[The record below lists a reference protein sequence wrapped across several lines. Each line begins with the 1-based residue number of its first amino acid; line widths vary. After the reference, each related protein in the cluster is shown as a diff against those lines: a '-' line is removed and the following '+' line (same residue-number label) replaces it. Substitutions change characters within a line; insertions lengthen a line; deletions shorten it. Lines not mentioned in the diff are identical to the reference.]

1 MLNERGRDIMASKI
15 KQINFSLM
23 SPEIVR
29 KLSVME
35 VTTSE
40 VYDIDGYP
48 IEGGVMDP
56 RMGVI
61 DPGMRCKTCGE
72 TMGGCPG
79 HFGRIELAKPVL
91 NVNYLKQI
99 KDALTFTCPKCGK
112 LLLEGKDAENIEAK
126 ASKLTPPSKCP
137 SCGESIEKIKFE
149 KPFAFFRGKKQ
160 LTPEEIREQL
170 EKISDEDAK
179 KLGFVGGRPEW
190 TVLTT
195 ILVPSI
201 TVRPSI
207 TLENGD
213 RSEDD
218 LTHKLVDIVRINKR
232 LKDNLIMGAP
242 EFIIDDL
249 WELLQYH
256 VATFFNNELSG
267 VPPARHRSG
276 RALKTIA
283 QRLKSKE
290 GRFRHNLSGKRVNY
304 SARTVISPDPNISIN
319 EVGVPEEVAKELTV
333 PIKVTKENMEFLKEL
348 IKNGPDKHPGANYVV
363 RPDGLRKRI
372 MEFNKEM
379 ILEEL
384 APGYIVERHL
394 MDGDVVLFNRQPSL
408 HRMSIMAHR
417 VKVMPNKTFRLNLCV
432 CPPYNADFDGDE
444 MNLHVPQTAEARAEA
459 EQLMLVEENIR
470 SPRFGGPII
479 GANQDY
485 ISGAYLLTKDGVK
498 IPKDKVAQM
507 LVNIGMYDVKLD
519 KEEYTGKEVFSMVI
533 PDNITIT
540 FRDNMGNPVVI
551 ENGQL
556 KEGVI
561 DEKAIASFKGK
572 LLDEIDKKNGH
583 HEAALFLDRVTRLI
597 LEFLMMRGFTVSLD
611 DLDLGEDAIKM
622 IDEIIEEQLNNIDK
636 IIKDYKEGK
645 MKPNPGRTLDETLE
659 DNIMA
664 ELWTITNKVQEV
676 IKANAKEKGALV
688 MAKTGARGNIQNLA
702 YMSGLVGQEML
713 RGKRIFRGYK
723 DRVLAH
729 FKKGSLGAEAH
740 GFVRSPFKKGLN
752 PIEFFFEAMKGREGI
767 MDSSLKTKVSGY
779 LERRLVNALQDLKVG
794 PDGTVRD
801 DAGHIIQFV
810 PGEDGIDPAKSDYG
824 KLRA

>member
-1 MLNERGRDIMASKI
+1 MSHKVKEI
-15 KQINFSLM
+15 QFSLL
-23 SPEIVR
+23 SPEMVR
-29 KLSVME
+29 ELAVME
-35 VTTSE
+35 INTSE

-56 RMGVI
+56 RMGVV

-79 HFGRIELAKPVL
+79 HFGKIELAKPVL

-99 KDALTFTCPKCGK
+99 KDALTFTCFKCGG
-112 LLLEGKDAENIEAK
+112 LLIDDENAKYIETK
-126 ASKLTPPSKCP
+126 GSKLTPFKKCVH
-137 SCGESIEKIKFE
+137 CGQVAEKIKFE
-149 KPFAFFRGKKQ
+149 KPFSFFRGKTA
-160 LTPEEIREQL
+160 LTPEDIREHF

-179 KLGFVGGRPEW
+179 KIGFVGGRPDW
-190 TVLTT
+190 LVLNV
-195 ILVPSI
+195 LLAPSI

-232 LKDNLIMGAP
+232 LKDNILMEAP
-242 EFIIDDL
+242 EFIIEDL

-256 VATFFNNELSG
+256 VATFFNNELTG

-319 EVGVPEEVAKELTV
+319 EVGVPEEVAMELTI
-333 PIKVTKENMEFLKEL
+333 PMKVTKDNLEFVKEL
-348 IKNGPDKHPGANYVV
+348 IKNGPDKHPGANYII
-363 RPDGLRKRI
+363 RGDGLRKRI
-372 MEFNKEM
+372 MEFNKELL
-379 ILEEL
+379 IEEVT
-384 APGYIVERHL
+384 PGYIIERHV

-417 VKVMPNKTFRLNLCV
+417 AKIMPNKTFRLNLCV

-485 ISGAYLLTKDGVK
+485 VSGAYLLTKDDT
-498 IPKDKVAQM
+498 ILPKKKVVQM
-507 LVNIGMYDVKLD
+507 LSAVGIYDVKLD
-519 KEEYTGKEVFSMVI
+519 KEQYTGKEVFSMII
-533 PDNITIT
+533 PDNISIE
-540 FRDNMGNPVVI
+540 FKDNMGNPVVI
-551 ENGQL
+551 KNGTL
-556 KEGVI
+556 VKGVI
-561 DEKAIASFKGK
+561 DEKAIASFKGR
-572 LLDEIDKKNGH
+572 LLDAIDKNNGH
-583 HEAALFLDRVTRLI
+583 SAAAKFLDQVTRLI
-597 LEFLMMRGFTVSLD
+597 LEFLMIRGFSVSLD
-611 DLDLGEDAIKM
+611 DLDLGENALKEITKV
-622 IDEIIEEQLNNIDK
+622 IDEQVNSIDS
-636 IIKDYKEGK
+636 IIKEYNEGK
-645 MKPNPGRTLDETLE
+645 LQPNPGRTIEETVE
-659 DNIMA
+659 DKIMG
-664 ELWTITNKVQEV
+664 ELWQITNKVQEI
-676 IKANAKEKGALV
+676 IKLNAKEKGALV

-713 RGKRIFRGYK
+713 RGRRIFRGYRE
-723 DRVLAH
+723 RVLSH
-729 FKKGSLGAEAH
+729 FKKNDLSVDAH

-767 MDSSLKTKVSGY
+767 MDSSLKTKISGY

-794 PDGTVRD
+794 PNGMVRD
-801 DAGHIIQFV
+801 NSGAIIQFI

-824 KLRA
+824 KIVRA